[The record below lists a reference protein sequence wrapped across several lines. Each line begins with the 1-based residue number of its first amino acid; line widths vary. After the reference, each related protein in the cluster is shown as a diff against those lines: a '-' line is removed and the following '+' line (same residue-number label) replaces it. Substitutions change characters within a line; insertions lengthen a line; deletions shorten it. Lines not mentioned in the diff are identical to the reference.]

1 MVAISTAARGFI
13 VETLNRPQ
21 ISSVLY
27 THAENSIEQ
36 FKCGLLLLAF
46 GTHVSYL
53 WYPALK
59 LKYRVAKLAAMVMI
73 ITALSSIRGVAVD
86 VTALLTSIL
95 KVKYM
100 AGGSN
105 FNYQAWYWTV
115 LFERMLVTVDG
126 DVEEATQLVKKRK
139 SEDSRK
145 GGLIGGNFQL

>member
-27 THAENSIEQ
+27 THAENSVELYNS
-36 FKCGLLLLAF
+36 GLLLLAL

-53 WYPALK
+53 WYPALQM
-59 LKYRVAKLAAMVMI
+59 KYRIAKLAAMVMI
-73 ITALSSIRGVAVD
+73 ITALSSIRAVAVN

-115 LFERMLVTVDG
+115 LFERMLLTVDG
-126 DVEEATQLVKKRK
+126 NVEEATRLVKKRK

-145 GGLIGGNFQL
+145 GGE